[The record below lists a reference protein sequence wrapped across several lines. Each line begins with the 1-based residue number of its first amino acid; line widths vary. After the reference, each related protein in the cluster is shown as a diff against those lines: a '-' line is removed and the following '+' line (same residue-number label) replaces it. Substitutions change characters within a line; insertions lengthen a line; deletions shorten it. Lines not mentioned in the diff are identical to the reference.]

1 MFLLEEFRREISSGS
16 EELRKIMIRKYADAA
31 LKCNSFLHSSSSFE
45 IILIPTKDDNDLA
58 HMKKETF
65 AFLHL
70 SGDTADAAVC
80 YAAQA
85 SGGGGGGGGGGGDKA
100 RSSIT
105 TNLINVNG
113 DKVQARSK
121 LIDQTLARAMS
132 PEESLVKLVG
142 ILLQH
147 DRKIGGAIESA
158 KLQKLERLDQLLG
171 LTEGNEIDMASME
184 KIGQGSF
191 GSVYRGQ
198 LDGRTVAVKVMTER
212 GKESDLEAFIRE
224 FESMK

>member
-85 SGGGGGGGGGGGDKA
+85 SGGGGDKA